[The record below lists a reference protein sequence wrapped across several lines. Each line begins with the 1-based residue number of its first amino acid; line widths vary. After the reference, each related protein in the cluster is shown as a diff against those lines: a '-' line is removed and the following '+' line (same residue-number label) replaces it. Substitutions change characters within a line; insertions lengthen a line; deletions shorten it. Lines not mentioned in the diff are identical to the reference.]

1 LIVTAIQHQ
10 LARLLVGAIL
20 TVGSAA
26 GIARAQD
33 DDEVH
38 DRAEAIQQERLAAEQ
53 MRLVV
58 EKEVKNSLRHWM
70 ASLYGKETSA
80 RAHLEKLLNEAL
92 NKLKTDCQPTEA
104 QLKKLE
110 VAGRGDIKRFM
121 DRLDEV
127 ARLVDDAQG
136 EPGDIETVAIEL
148 NSARN
153 FMNTRLFAEG
163 SLFFKT
169 RTALGLQY
177 PLAIARAIDSLQGSL
192 RLKEG
197 QRAQLL
203 QLLRRET
210 RPPVRYGEGSDLA
223 LVLHQASA
231 IPEETFRKTLSE
243 AQWRELSRWMTTYAE
258 GSGSKEVLRKNGF
271 LFDDTPVLTHSGKPG
286 DGVTHEDNRREI
298 NRVNRD

>member
-1 LIVTAIQHQ
+1 LIVAAIQHQ
-10 LARLLVGAIL
+10 LVRLLVSTIL
-20 TVGSAA
+20 IVGSAA
-26 GIARAQD
+26 GTARAQE

-38 DRAEAIQQERLAAEQ
+38 DKAEAIQQERLAAEK
-53 MRLVV
+53 MRLVM
-58 EKEVKNSLRHWM
+58 EKEVKYSLRQWM
-70 ASLYGKETSA
+70 AKLSGKETTA
-80 RAHLEKLLNEAL
+80 RAHLEKLLNDAL
-92 NKLKTDCQPTEA
+92 SNLKRDCQPTEA

-110 VAGRGDIKRFM
+110 IAGRGDIKRFM

-127 ARLVDDAQG
+127 ARLVDNAQG
-136 EPGDIETVAIEL
+136 EPGDLETVASKL

-192 RLKEG
+192 RLTDG
-197 QRAQLL
+197 QRTQLL
-203 QLLRRET
+203 ELLRRET
-210 RPPVRYGEGSDLA
+210 RPPVRYGKGSDLA

-243 AQWRELSRWMTTYAE
+243 GQWRELSRWMTTYAE
-258 GSGSKEVLRKNGF
+258 GSGSIEVLRNNGF
-271 LFDDTPVLTHSGKPG
+271 VFDDTPVLTHSSKPG